1 MKAHFEGNKMNTP
14 FSMKLGA
21 VVIAL
26 FMNGLILGGTAYVVH
41 AQAQPQT
48 SEPSVACTSKK
59 AVHLRV

>member
-21 VVIAL
+21 VVVAL

-41 AQAQPQT
+41 AQAQPQKG
-48 SEPSVACTSKK
+48 EPSVACTSKK

>member
-1 MKAHFEGNKMNTP
+1 MNTP

-21 VVIAL
+21 VVVAL

-48 SEPSVACTSKK
+48 GHASVACISKK
-59 AVHLRV
+59 GIRLRV